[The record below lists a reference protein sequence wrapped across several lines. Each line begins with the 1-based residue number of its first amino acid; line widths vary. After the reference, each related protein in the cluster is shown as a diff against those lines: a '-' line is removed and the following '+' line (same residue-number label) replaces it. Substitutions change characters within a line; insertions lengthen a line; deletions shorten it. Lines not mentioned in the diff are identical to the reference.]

1 MTDERSGHDG
11 AVSALLEERARYEE
25 WLSALEQRRDSTPA
39 HIYARVHADYS
50 SRLQR
55 VFEQLGAHRA
65 AVEEMISGLLDRLT
79 MLDIDEA
86 KHRDERSE
94 AELRGII
101 GEYTEEQ
108 CAAVIRRCD
117 EEMAGVGAEK
127 AGIAAEVA
135 RLRAVLDGSPATA
148 ASVPSPPRA
157 PTPVEEQIVLD
168 EEPVVDYGRQ
178 SEADRTDADAA
189 RRESEASTSGGARER
204 DASFDELE
212 FLRTVGDSG
221 RPDNKGGPD
230 HGQTGGHAQP
240 PVRPAQEPAD
250 DQSGPDMRDSI
261 PSFVKLS
268 PSEQVKTLKCQECG
282 TMNYPTEWYCERC
295 GAELAA
301 L

>member
-1 MTDERSGHDG
+1 MTDERSSDDG

-25 WLSALEQRRDSTPA
+25 WLSALEQRRDTTPT

-50 SRLQR
+50 GRLQR

-94 AELRGII
+94 AELRGMI
-101 GEYTEEQ
+101 GEYTGEQ
-108 CAAVIRRCD
+108 CEAVIRRCD
-117 EEMAGVGAEK
+117 EEMAAVADEK
-127 AGIAAEVA
+127 AGIGAEVA
-135 RLRAVLDGSPATA
+135 RLRAVLDGSPPSA
-148 ASVPSPPRA
+148 ASFPSTPRA
-157 PTPVEEQIVLD
+157 PTPVEDQIVLD
-168 EEPVVDYGRQ
+168 EEPVVDYGRPRG
-178 SEADRTDADAA
+178 ADLADAGGQHGEP
-189 RRESEASTSGGARER
+189 REGTPGAEREQG
-204 DASFDELE
+204 ASFDELE
-212 FLRTVGDSG
+212 FLRTVGDAG
-221 RPDNKGGPD
+221 KPDDEAVPGS
-230 HGQTGGHAQP
+230 GQTGDSAP
-240 PVRPAQEPAD
+240 PPGRPAQEPGD
-250 DQSGPDMRDSI
+250 DRSASDLRDSV
-261 PSFVKLS
+261 PSFIKLS

>member
-1 MTDERSGHDG
+1 MTDERGSHDE
-11 AVSALLEERARYEE
+11 AVSALLAERARYEE

-50 SRLQR
+50 ARLER
-55 VFEQLGAHRA
+55 VFEQLGTHRA

-79 MLDIDEA
+79 VLDIDEA
-86 KHRDERSE
+86 KRRDERSE
-94 AELRGII
+94 AELRGMI

-108 CAAVIRRCD
+108 CAAVTRRCD
-117 EEMAGVGAEK
+117 EQMARVGAEK
-127 AGIAAEVA
+127 ASIGAEVA
-135 RLRAVLDGSPATA
+135 RLRAVLDGSPAAA
-148 ASVPSPPRA
+148 ASVPLAPRA
-157 PTPVEEQIVLD
+157 ITPVEEQIVLE

-178 SEADRTDADAA
+178 GGTGRTGQGTAEGDVRSGKAGG
-189 RRESEASTSGGARER
+189 ESER
-204 DASFDELE
+204 ASFDELE

-221 RPDNKGGPD
+221 KADSEVEPGS
-230 HGQTGGHAQP
+230 GQTGGNAP
-240 PVRPAQEPAD
+240 ASGRPAQEPGGDESAR
-250 DQSGPDMRDSI
+250 DMRDSI

-268 PSEQVKTLKCQECG
+268 PSEQVKSLKCQECG